1 MAVDLDWNIHLSF
14 RIMYDY
20 VSRSSCG
27 DKLMVHLSDPV
38 PVTDDGEENMKI
50 DKTEE

>member
-1 MAVDLDWNIHLSF
+1 
-14 RIMYDY
+14 MYDY
-20 VSRSSCG
+20 VCRSSCG